1 MEQQME
7 KVQKGEG
14 DKMKRF
20 VKETDLKN
28 TMMEQAIVN
37 LNTSLQ

>member
-1 MEQQME
+1 ME

-20 VKETDLKN
+20 VKERDLKN
-28 TMMEQAIVN
+28 TMMGQAIVN